1 MQARGWYTYLCCS
14 RSRHP
19 YVYGTRNSH
28 TFFFLVEALATFV
41 QFTPIFQAT
50 AATSPTQLLLLHPK
64 LHHITLHQR
73 RGCRAADRT
82 VRSRPSPN
90 KLHGR
95 WCFPSALLTSQT
107 LWGVGT
113 MSSQLQPGQERER
126 ESARALGP
134 ASLLLLRRALFLLI
148 PVAKSV
154 LVQQN
159 LARSASCQCV
169 IDLRLMGLYLPLCR
183 PPSLCVF
190 IQLSISRV
198 LTNMDAPEVKRM
210 RYNTR
215 ITGRTISI

>member
-1 MQARGWYTYLCCS
+1 MVYVFMLQPVETPVRVWHKKLAYIFFSCGSSSYICLVYTYILGYS
-14 RSRHP
+14 SNKPH
-19 YVYGTRNSH
+19 
-28 TFFFLVEALATFV
+28 LA
-41 QFTPIFQAT
+41 A
-50 AATSPTQLLLLHPK
+50 AATSK
-64 LHHITLHQR
+64 ASSHHITLHQR

>member
-126 ESARALGP
+126 ESARARAGLAAA
-134 ASLLLLRRALFLLI
+134 ASTCPFLADSCCQI
-148 PVAKSV
+148 RVSSAKSSQIGIMSV
-154 LVQQN
+154 RDRSPIDGSLSTSMSAPQLMCFYLAVN
-159 LARSASCQCV
+159 LK
-169 IDLRLMGLYLPLCR
+169 
-183 PPSLCVF
+183 SL
-190 IQLSISRV
+190 
-198 LTNMDAPEVKRM
+198 D
-210 RYNTR
+210 
-215 ITGRTISI
+215 